1 MVEQTPYPAELSQ
14 TLAWNGQTIELR
26 PIRAEDEAAHR
37 AFIEQLDPQDLW
49 LRFFNV
55 RREPTQRE
63 LDRLVHIDRAR
74 EMAFIAT
81 THLPDG
87 RHETLGVVRAVVDLD
102 NIEAEF
108 GIIVRSDLK
117 AHGLGYAL
125 LTKMIAFLRER
136 GTQRLVAD
144 VLREN
149 HSMCEMVHTLGFE
162 LDKHTGVS
170 DPLRFVLDLQAR
182 VTPAV
187 AMSNRDDRTTSIQDT
202 KR

>member
-1 MVEQTPYPAELSQ
+1 M
-14 TLAWNGQTIELR
+14 
-26 PIRAEDEAAHR
+26 
-37 AFIEQLDPQDLW
+37 DPQDLW

-81 THLPDG
+81 TRRPDG
-87 RHETLGVVRAVVDLD
+87 SHETLGVVRAVVDLD
-102 NIEAEF
+102 NVEAEF

-149 HSMCEMVHTLGFE
+149 HSMCEMVQTLGFE
-162 LDKHTGVS
+162 LDKHTGFD
-170 DPLRFVLDLQAR
+170 DPLRFVLFLQAR
-182 VTPAV
+182 ASSGV
-187 AMSNRDDRTTSIQDT
+187 AMSNRDASTAIHQDT